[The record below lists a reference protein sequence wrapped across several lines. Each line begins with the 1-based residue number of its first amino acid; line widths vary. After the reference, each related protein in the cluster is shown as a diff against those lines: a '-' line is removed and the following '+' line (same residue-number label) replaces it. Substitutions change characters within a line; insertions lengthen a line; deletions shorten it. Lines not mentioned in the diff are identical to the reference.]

1 MHGELAILDQTRL
14 DAVRASQDSK
24 QAGIGWCLVIGILD
38 QHSHFA
44 ADALQASRTVS

>member
-38 QHSHFA
+38 QHTHFA
-44 ADALQASRTVS
+44 TRALRPARNA